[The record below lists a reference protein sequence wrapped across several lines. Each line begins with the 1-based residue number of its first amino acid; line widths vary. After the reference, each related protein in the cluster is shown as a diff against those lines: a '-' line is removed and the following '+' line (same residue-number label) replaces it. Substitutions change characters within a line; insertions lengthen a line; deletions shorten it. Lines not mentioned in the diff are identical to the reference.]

1 MRQGGPVLLLLAL
14 AGCAVAPPPREPDP
28 VAVGYRKDGQ
38 VALPDAAQAASC
50 VSQLLPNSIVEMRRD
65 GAAVRPAPGTVQPGG
80 RPDYALVLERQ
91 DNGALAWHLLVGAT
105 GPEAAAVAQDLNR
118 ALGDCTARMGGVR

>member
-1 MRQGGPVLLLLAL
+1 MRRAAPILLILAM

-28 VAVGYRKDGQ
+28 IPVGYRQDGQ

-50 VSQLLPNSIVEMRRD
+50 VSQALPNSIVEMRRD

-91 DNGALAWHLLVGAT
+91 DNGALAWHLLVAET
-105 GPEAAAVAQDLNR
+105 GPAAAAAAHELNR
-118 ALGDCTARMGGVR
+118 ALFDCKARIGEVR